1 MKNQTSSWKSR
12 NQILTIIDLWAKTY
26 KIILNFNFKAYLNF
40 YLQNSDN
47 SNILSCPVL
56 AWPVLFRPNL
66 ACPVL
71 AWPVLS
77 WLGLSCSVLTWPVL
91 FRPNLTCP
99 VQSCPIPTYPVRSCP
114 ILSYPILSY
123 SVLFCNILSYSVLFC
138 PILSYSVLSC
148 PVSSFPV
155 LACPTTVLVYLI
167 EICRGPDEA
176 LVEGLRGSDQPGHL
190 GTAGKLTIYKHL
202 HTQNN
207 RFGQKLEDRNQ
218 ISKISQIQIFLGPH
232 MTQKVYW
239 WYY

>member
-91 FRPNLTCP
+91 FRPNLNCP
-99 VQSCPIPTYPVRSCP
+99 VQSCPIPTYPVLSCPVLSCPVLSCPVLSCP
-114 ILSYPILSY
+114 IQFCPIL
-123 SVLFCNILSYSVLFC
+123 LYSVLFC
-138 PILSYSVLSC
+138 PILSYSVLFSPILSYPVLPCLFLSC
-148 PVSSFPV
+148 PGMSYH
-155 LACPTTVLVYLI
+155 CPCLPYRGLPWTRWST
-167 EICRGPDEA
+167 CRRAPWERPTRPSRYCWQAD
-176 LVEGLRGSDQPGHL
+176 HL
-190 GTAGKLTIYKHL
+190 QTPA
-202 HTQNN
+202 HT
-207 RFGQKLEDRNQ
+207 K
-218 ISKISQIQIFLGPH
+218 
-232 MTQKVYW
+232 
-239 WYY
+239 